1 MKMTLVEIVQNILS
15 SMDSD
20 DVNFIDDT
28 EESIQVATVVQE
40 TYYHIIS
47 QKDWKHT
54 ERVVELESVS
64 DADRPNLLRM
74 PDNILEMW
82 NLRYE
87 KVGDES
93 NARAFAKVQYEKP
106 NDFLDR
112 VYTRELDGDNII
124 EVTLDGIPYFIYNDR
139 HPTFWTSFDDEFIM
153 FDSYNA
159 IVESTVQG
167 NKSIIQCYVNP
178 TWLVEDTFIPQMAE
192 KHFPLLLEES
202 KRACHLYFKQQ
213 DSPVD
218 ARRAL
223 RSWNTLRGKD
233 ERSHSRKDRPR
244 FGRRQRH
251 GRGNNGSR

>member
-1 MKMTLVEIVQNILS
+1 MKMSLLGLVQKILS

-20 DVNFIDDT
+20 DINTLSANGTT
-28 EESIQVATVVQE
+28 EEALQVAEVVEE

-54 ERVVELESVS
+54 EKVLELESVS
-64 DADRPNLLRM
+64 DSTKPNLLRM

-87 KVGDES
+87 KEGDEN

-124 EVTLDGIPYFIYNDR
+124 ETSLDGVPFFIYNDR
-139 HPTFWTSFDDEFIM
+139 HPTFWTSFDDEFIV
-153 FDSYNA
+153 FDGYNSSL
-159 IVESTVQG
+159 ESTVQG
-167 NKSIIQCYVNP
+167 NKSIIQCYINP
-178 TWLVEDTFIPQMAE
+178 SWDMVDTFIPQMPE

-223 RSWNTLRGKD
+223 RSWNSLRGRD
-233 ERSHSRKDRPR
+233 ERSHTRRDRPR
-244 FGRRQRH
+244 FGRR
-251 GRGNNGSR
+251 